1 MSTSVVR
8 RYAEDLDISGVIWAH
23 TDKTH
28 TQHTHLHT
36 HEHTQTHTLSQ
47 THTHTHSDL
56 HVWLYEQKKK
66 SNMGRGMNIWA
77 ALSYIP
83 HMTGGYI
90 RFSYHFCVFTKIQA
104 KGEGKNADENVS
116 WLIKPEEMQT
126 TRQKK
131 FVNFKGI
138 KYDMNIKTVH
148 IIRCQMPYIIS

>member
-66 SNMGRGMNIWA
+66 SNMGRGMNIWV

-83 HMTGGYI
+83 HMTGVVILYS
-90 RFSYHFCVFTKIQA
+90 RTTFCVFNKIQA
-104 KGEGKNADENVS
+104 KGEGKNAEENVS
-116 WLIKPEEMQT
+116 WTIKPEEMQT
-126 TRQKK
+126 TKPK
-131 FVNFKGI
+131 EFVDFKGI
-138 KYDMNIKTVH
+138 KYDMNTKTVR
-148 IIRCQMPYIIS
+148 IRCQMPYIIS